1 MAYEVTATRK
11 RPQLFDNLVGQQFV
25 VSTIKNAIEQGRT
38 AHAYLFSG
46 PRGVGKTSS
55 ARILAKALNC
65 EQGPTPYP
73 CGVCSHCIEITQG
86 NSPDVI
92 EIDGASNTSVND
104 VRIIKDE
111 VLFPPQSCRY
121 KVYIIDE
128 VHMLSTSAFNA
139 LLKTI
144 EEPPEYVIF
153 IFATTETQKVPAT
166 IRSRCQQFH
175 FQLIPLET
183 IKEVLAQTAQEM
195 ALQAEDEALFWIAKE
210 STGSMRDAYTLFDQV
225 VSFSNGVISME
236 QIQQKLGLAGLDKI
250 SAIIEAL
257 WEEKTDKAI
266 EAVHTLLN
274 AGVSVEQCIKDIT
287 SYLRTLLLIRREISN
302 ESILGIQVSQI
313 PQILHKAYTEEQLE
327 AAFELF
333 LKLYRDIRFS
343 LNPRFELELAVSR
356 LSHLKYMA
364 SSVSLVRRIQQLKE
378 SILTGEITVSSIK
391 KVEEP
396 IAPAAK
402 VEKPQPTEKINDVV
416 HEDKPPIA
424 TVEKSPIETTST
436 VAEEP
441 EQKPKEPEK
450 QVKKYEKITMER
462 LPELIQEMAAERDPT
477 GIVLSQVVSID
488 HTEHLLTF
496 VFASKYA
503 SDSAKQHEET
513 LRKLVARHTGYDG
526 PIQFTREE
534 IKDHQEE
541 KQKQKIDDVANTI
554 ATMFRG
560 EVLHLQ

>member
-11 RPQLFDNLVGQQFV
+11 RPQLFDSLVGQEFV
-25 VSTIKNAIEQGRT
+25 VSTIKNSIEQGRT

-73 CGVCSHCIEITQG
+73 CGVCSHCREITTG

-104 VRIIKDE
+104 VRVIKDE

-144 EEPPEYVIF
+144 EEPPEYVVF

-175 FQLIPLET
+175 FQLIPLEM
-183 IKEVLAQTAQEM
+183 IKDVLVGTAREM
-195 ALQAEDEALFWIAKE
+195 DIEAEDEALFWIAKE

-225 VSFSNGVISME
+225 VSFSGGNITMELISR
-236 QIQQKLGLAGLDKI
+236 KLGLAGLERI
-250 SAIIEAL
+250 TAILESLLADRTDRAL
-257 WEEKTDKAI
+257 LALHE
-266 EAVHTLLN
+266 LLES
-274 AGVSVEQCIKDIT
+274 GVSVEQCIKDLAG
-287 SYLRTLLLIRREISN
+287 YVRTLLLIKRGISN
-302 ESILGIQVSQI
+302 ESILGVQI
-313 PQILHKAYTEEQLE
+313 ERIPSTLRTAYSEEQLE
-327 AAFELF
+327 AVFDLF

-343 LNPRFELELAVSR
+343 LSPRFELELAVSR
-356 LSHLKYMA
+356 LSHLPHMV
-364 SSVSLVRRIQQLKE
+364 SSTTLVKRIEQLKD
-378 SILTGEITVSSIK
+378 SLMTGEIRVAKLPRIAEKPKFETTKGESS
-391 KVEEP
+391 VGNSEETKAVP
-396 IAPAAK
+396 TPKPEAK
-402 VEKPQPTEKINDVV
+402 VVEPKGQPVV
-416 HEDKPPIA
+416 
-424 TVEKSPIETTST
+424 
-436 VAEEP
+436 
-441 EQKPKEPEK
+441 QRPKLER
-450 QVKKYEKITMER
+450 ITMES
-462 LPELIQEMAAERDPT
+462 LPELIQDMAAERDPA
-477 GIVLSQVVSID
+477 GIVLSQVVSVN
-488 HTEHLLTF
+488 HTDEAVEF
-496 VFASKYA
+496 VFASQYA
-503 SDSAKQHEET
+503 MEHAKQKEET

-526 PIQFTREE
+526 PIRFSRETIADNKPE
-534 IKDHQEE
+534 V
-541 KQKQKIDDVANTI
+541 QKKKTDDVAQTI
-554 ATMFRG
+554 ATLFRG